1 MTVTG
6 DSSSGYFSGYPSNA
20 FSKLDFSNDT
30 AAVTTNI
37 STAGMPRIWWIGAA
51 KVLKNLD

>member
-1 MTVTG
+1 MDRMTATG
-6 DSSSGYFSGYPSNA
+6 NSSSGYFSGFPSNA

-37 STAGMPRIWWIGAA
+37 STAGSYIWWIGSG
-51 KVLKNLD
+51 